1 MNLLGKGFASEN
13 AKVKGIRRADRFA
26 KMAVAASLD
35 ACSAC
40 SGSVLSE
47 NQTDTSIIVAT
58 MFGPHATTFRF
69 LDNILDYSD
78 KGVSPTVFS
87 HSVHN
92 AAASYIASALGIM
105 GQTLTIT
112 SFNDPL
118 NQALVLAKAW
128 IDSGQAL
135 KVLVCYVDEESDPFC
150 AAHEHCAFPSYAKK
164 TINTRAAS
172 VLLGAGK
179 GGKIEIPVW
188 ISDPFIYIKKL

>member
-1 MNLLGKGFASEN
+1 MNLVGKGFAFGN
-13 AKVKGIRRADRFA
+13 AKVKGIRRADRFV

-35 ACSAC
+35 ACSESMLPKDRTEA
-40 SGSVLSE
+40 
-47 NQTDTSIIVAT
+47 SIIVAT

-92 AAASYIASALGIM
+92 AAASYIASALGVM

-128 IDSGQAL
+128 LESGQAV

-150 AAHEHCAFPSYAKK
+150 AAHEHCAFPSYANQAIK
-164 TINTRAAS
+164 TCAAS
-172 VLLGAGK
+172 VLLGQGK
-179 GGKIEIPVW
+179 NDEIEIPVQ
-188 ISDPFIYIKKL
+188 ITDPFTYIKEL